1 MSLFAGGVSGIL
13 TWLVNYPID
22 VIKSR
27 IQADGTQSKHK
38 YNGFIDCGKQ
48 IYNTEGVKGFRKGL
62 GVTLIRAFP
71 VNAVTFATVM
81 VLLNYM
87 RRNSE

>member
-1 MSLFAGGVSGIL
+1 MSLLSGGLAGIL

-27 IQADGTQSKHK
+27 IQADGTQGVNRYH
-38 YNGFIDCGKQ
+38 GFVDCGKQ
-48 IYNTEGVKGFRKGL
+48 ILQSEGIRGFKKGL

-87 RRNSE
+87 RRNS

>member
-27 IQADGTQSKHK
+27 IQADGTQGRHAYS
-38 YNGFIDCGKQ
+38 GFLDCGRQ
-48 IYNTEGVKGFRKGL
+48 IYRSEGVRGFKRGL
-62 GVTLIRAFP
+62 GVTLVRAFP

-81 VLLNYM
+81 ILLNYM
-87 RRNSE
+87 RRKSE

>member
-1 MSLFAGGVSGIL
+1 MSLFAGGLAGIL

-27 IQADGTQSKHK
+27 IQADGTQGVNRYH
-38 YNGFIDCGKQ
+38 GFIDCGKQ
-48 IYNTEGVKGFRKGL
+48 IFKSEGIRGFKKGL
-62 GVTLIRAFP
+62 GVTLVRAFP

-87 RRNSE
+87 RRNS

>member
-1 MSLFAGGVSGIL
+1 MSLFAGGLSGIL

-27 IQADGTQSKHK
+27 IQADGTQGNHK
-38 YNGFIDCGKQ
+38 YNGFIDCGRQ
-48 IYNTEGVKGFRKGL
+48 IYNTEGVKGFKKGL
-62 GVTLIRAFP
+62 GVTLVRAFP

-87 RRNSE
+87 RRNS